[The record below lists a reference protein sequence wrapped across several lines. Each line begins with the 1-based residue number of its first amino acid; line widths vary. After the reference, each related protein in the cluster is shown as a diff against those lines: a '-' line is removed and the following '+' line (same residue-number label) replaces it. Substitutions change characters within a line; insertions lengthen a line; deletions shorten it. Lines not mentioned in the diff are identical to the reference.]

1 MGTHHERGRTL
12 KTTQKSFEII
22 ETLRKLDGAQ
32 VSELAEELEMNVST
46 VHHHVTTLAKYG
58 WVTKS
63 GDVYRLSMKLLTLAG
78 HLRTRRAHYK
88 EIIGKTNELAYE
100 TDERAQFIVEERGEG
115 VWIAKS
121 LGPDAVLTDIRVG
134 LREPLHTIAAG
145 KAIMAQLPERRVR
158 EIVDDKGFVKRTEN
172 TITDT
177 DRLFKE
183 LETIRE
189 RGFAI
194 NDQERIKLEMGLG
207 VPIVDPDDGGPIGAL
222 SISAP
227 SQRWNRNDLVDEL
240 ADHLMEVKTELE
252 LSIAYE

>member
-1 MGTHHERGRTL
+1 
-12 KTTQKSFEII
+12 
-22 ETLRKLDGAQ
+22 
-32 VSELAEELEMNVST
+32 
-46 VHHHVTTLAKYG
+46 
-58 WVTKS
+58 
-63 GDVYRLSMKLLTLAG
+63 
-78 HLRTRRAHYK
+78 
-88 EIIGKTNELAYE
+88 
-100 TDERAQFIVEERGEG
+100 
-115 VWIAKS
+115 
-121 LGPDAVLTDIRVG
+121 
-134 LREPLHTIAAG
+134 
-145 KAIMAQLPERRVR
+145 MAQLPERRVR